1 MKTPEFKTV
10 DEYIAGAN
18 PQHQEILAKVRAI
31 AKECAPTSAEKIAY
45 RMPTVTLNGKV
56 VVHFHAAKEHLGF
69 YPEADGVEAFQEKLT
84 EYKTAKGAIQF
95 PYNKPIPYDLI
106 REIIQFK
113 VSKAT

>member
-1 MKTPEFKTV
+1 MKTFEFKTV
-10 DEYIAGAN
+10 DEYIAGVN
-18 PQHQEILAKVRAI
+18 PQHQEILERVRAI
-31 AKECAPTSAEKIAY
+31 AKECAPGSVEKIAY

-69 YPEADGVEAFQEKLT
+69 YPEEDGVGEFMGKLT

-95 PYNKPIPYDLI
+95 PYKKPIPYDLI

-113 VSKAT
+113 VAKAT